1 MLTTII
7 AMPRTTCQRAAS
19 PVAIRI
25 DMRMGANGGR
35 MERNVVDGLDT
46 TVTTIRTHDAD
57 DRLFLPGN

>member
-1 MLTTII
+1 
-7 AMPRTTCQRAAS
+7 
-19 PVAIRI
+19 
-25 DMRMGANGGR
+25 MRMGANGGR